1 MEELTF
7 GGGRGGGKNLVEEC
21 TGEVFQVGGTNFW
34 LVWGG
39 GGRFPHSPTVGKT
52 LIDNVINLENY
63 LKSFTK
69 AIAHWEKKSRKPKY
83 KNLNTSRTKRGMK

>member
-7 GGGRGGGKNLVEEC
+7 GGGGGGCKNLVEESI
-21 TGEVFQVGGTNFW
+21 GEVFQVGGTNFW

-39 GGRFPHSPTVGKT
+39 GFPHSPTVSKT

-63 LKSFTK
+63 LKSSTK